1 MSTATDDP
9 LPNLVTIVGRGVPS
23 NYELTVDGE
32 LELVGAD
39 PLEEAT
45 VVTDHSAEGAVET
58 GVMQFRFSGRTANVH
73 VLDWNGVP
81 ASDSPNTPEV
91 HIDYGV
97 SDRSDRSY
105 LR

>member
-1 MSTATDDP
+1 MSAEADET

-23 NYELTVDGE
+23 NYEITVDGDI
-32 LELVGAD
+32 ELVGAD

-58 GVMQFRFSGRTANVH
+58 GVMRFRFSGQMANIRV
-73 VLDWNGVP
+73 VDWNGISAP
-81 ASDSPNTPEV
+81 ESPSTPDV

-97 SDRSDRSY
+97 SRTSSN
-105 LR
+105 